1 MEVNED
7 SQSYRNIEYEI
18 RRQNVIEQKLGC
30 KFIRVIRGKENFD
43 IFKAIIEI
51 LIYII
56 QLSNI
61 NRIIR

>member
-30 KFIRVIRGKENFD
+30 KFTRVIRGKENFD

-56 QLSNI
+56 QLPNI